1 MTTLDEIKQLMAA
14 GETAQA
20 DEALKELLAAEPNNL
35 QAKMLYGTCRQLLG
49 DEETFRRIYDELA
62 PVMGKTGVSH
72 DAGTTV
78 TPEAVSLW
86 RKYQTQWEYL
96 VLGALVLGAAVAGI
110 VYFGRCVNS
119 QNSVAIKALAT
130 YGGPQYDT
138 KAKVTSETNVLPS
151 QVKAFGAS
159 INVTARRMIRNKDGR

>member
-1 MTTLDEIKQLMAA
+1 M
-14 GETAQA
+14 GE
-20 DEALKELLAAEPNNL
+20 
-35 QAKMLYGTCRQLLG
+35 
-49 DEETFRRIYDELA
+49 
-62 PVMGKTGVSH
+62 TGVSH

-96 VLGALVLGAAVAGI
+96 VLGALVLGAAVAAGI

-119 QNSVAIKALAT
+119 QISVAKKALSA

-138 KAKVTSETNVLPS
+138 KAKVTSETNIPPS

-159 INVTARRMIRNKDGR
+159 TNVTARRMIRNKDGR